1 MMDEY
6 AEVIVV
12 AGQAE
17 AERIVQALGAAGMTA
32 FFRAT
37 TGLEGMFQV
46 MAVQSRLD
54 EARDVASMFQGCECQ
69 QEGSRDEPEAHS
81 QAEKRVRRRG
91 IVE

>member
-17 AERIVQALGAAGMTA
+17 AERIVQALEAAGITA

-37 TGLEGMFQV
+37 TGLEGMFRV
-46 MAVQSRLD
+46 MAVQSRLV
-54 EARDVASMFQGCECQ
+54 EAREVASMFQGCECQ
-69 QEGSRDEPEAHS
+69 QEGSRDEPEARS
-81 QAEKRVRRRG
+81 QTAKRIRRRG

>member
-1 MMDEY
+1 MDEY

-17 AERIVQALGAAGMTA
+17 AERIVQALGVAGMTA

-46 MAVQSRLD
+46 MVVQSRLD
-54 EARDVASMFQGCECQ
+54 EARDVASMFQNCECQ
-69 QEGSRDEPEAHS
+69 QEGNRDEPEVHTQVAKRAHPHGTI
-81 QAEKRVRRRG
+81 E
-91 IVE
+91 

>member
-1 MMDEY
+1 MDEY

-17 AERIVQALGAAGMTA
+17 AERIVQALGAAGITA

-37 TGLEGMFQV
+37 MGLEGMFRV

-54 EARDVASMFQGCECQ
+54 EALDVASMFQNCECQ
-69 QEGSRDEPEAHS
+69 QEGNRDEPEVHS
-81 QAEKRVRRRG
+81 QAGKRVRRQG
-91 IVE
+91 TVE

>member
-1 MMDEY
+1 MDEY
-6 AEVIVV
+6 GEVIVV

-17 AERIVQALGAAGMTA
+17 AERIVQALGTAGMTA

-69 QEGSRDEPEAHS
+69 QEGSRDEPEVHTQAAKRAHP
-81 QAEKRVRRRG
+81 RRT
-91 IVE
+91 VE